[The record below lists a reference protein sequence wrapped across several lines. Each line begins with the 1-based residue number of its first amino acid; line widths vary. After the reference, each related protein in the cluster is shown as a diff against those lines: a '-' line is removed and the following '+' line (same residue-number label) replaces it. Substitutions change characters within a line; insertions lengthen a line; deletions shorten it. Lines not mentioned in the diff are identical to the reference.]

1 MAYGLRYNTACGSAY
16 GVAIKTG
23 TPQVT
28 EDTFNSTILGYYP
41 AEDPQICFGIVLEK
55 GEFSRLMVRNIIE
68 SYFYNNYKPV
78 TNEKGDIILPW
89 GGQRY
94 QRLREDLQGES

>member
-1 MAYGLRYNTACGSAY
+1 MG
-16 GVAIKTG
+16 
-23 TPQVT
+23 
-28 EDTFNSTILGYYP
+28 
-41 AEDPQICFGIVLEK
+41 GIVLEK

-89 GGQRY
+89 GGQSTNTPGRPA
-94 QRLREDLQGES
+94 RGEADKNNSDTSSSSTN

>member
-1 MAYGLRYNTACGSAY
+1 MVADDVQWPMGSGITQLADLPY

-28 EDTFNSTILGYYP
+28 TDTFNSTILGYYP

-55 GEFSRLMVRNIIE
+55 GEFSRLMVRNRVI
-68 SYFYNNYKPV
+68 F
-78 TNEKGDIILPW
+78 
-89 GGQRY
+89 
-94 QRLREDLQGES
+94 LQ